1 MTSDFRWVLGGKGSE
16 VFNPLQVVAAKDKTL
31 RKLGEAEP
39 LEAMI
44 DRVGIEGVVE
54 VKAVYQDVNFR
65 HKNKTQLHGDAGA
78 SGMTGSLPLG

>member
-1 MTSDFRWVLGGKGSE
+1 
-16 VFNPLQVVAAKDKTL
+16 VVAAKDKTL

-54 VKAVYQDVNFR
+54 
-65 HKNKTQLHGDAGA
+65 GA
-78 SGMTGSLPLG
+78 DFGS